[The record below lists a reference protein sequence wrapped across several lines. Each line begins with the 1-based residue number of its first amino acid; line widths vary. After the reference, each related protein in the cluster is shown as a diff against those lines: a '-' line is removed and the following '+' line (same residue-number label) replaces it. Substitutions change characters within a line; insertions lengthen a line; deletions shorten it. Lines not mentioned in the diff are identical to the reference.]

1 MSFSKTQI
9 TLKELENLLVKLQQ
23 DRTTK
28 AVNGSCPDREKL
40 CPLLRSEIQA
50 ILKFA
55 DKDKSGTIT
64 YGVIRLDNDIEL
76 YHH

>member
-28 AVNGSCPDREKL
+28 VVKSSSPDRENL

-55 DKDKSGTIT
+55 DKDQSGTIT
-64 YGVIRLDNDIEL
+64 FGVIRSDNDIEL
-76 YHH
+76 RLH

>member
-1 MSFSKTQI
+1 MSFCTPQI
-9 TLKELENLLVKLQQ
+9 TIKELENLLVKLQQ
-23 DRTTK
+23 DRTIGDVK
-28 AVNGSCPDREKL
+28 SSIGDRKKL

-64 YGVIRLDNDIEL
+64 YGVSRPDNIIEIQ
-76 YHH
+76 YD